1 MVTKKRILTI
11 SGSGSLNLADH
22 QAMYGASGGAGQ
34 PWVTLYLPG
43 GLAVAAVAC
52 YAWLPVQI
60 QCSVTYSFIQS
71 LSQTFW
77 HMASPTVSFLGQ
89 IMNVYSAHDVCN
101 KVAMITN
108 KTVKSLHS
116 SALSQHVYMRMMM

>member
-1 MVTKKRILTI
+1 MKTKKRIFTI
-11 SGSGSLNLADH
+11 SGIINLADH
-22 QAMYGASGGAGQ
+22 QAMYEASAGAGQ

-71 LSQTFW
+71 ISQTFW
-77 HMASPTVSFLGQ
+77 HMASTSISGS
-89 IMNVYSAHDVCN
+89 NN
-101 KVAMITN
+101 E
-108 KTVKSLHS
+108 
-116 SALSQHVYMRMMM
+116 

>member
-1 MVTKKRILTI
+1 MKTKKRIWTKSD
-11 SGSGSLNLADH
+11 SGSINLADH
-22 QAMYGASGGAGQ
+22 QAMYGASAGAGQ

-43 GLAVAAVAC
+43 GLAVVAVAC

-77 HMASPTVSFLGQ
+77 HRHMASPAISGS
-89 IMNVYSAHDVCN
+89 NN
-101 KVAMITN
+101 E
-108 KTVKSLHS
+108 
-116 SALSQHVYMRMMM
+116 

>member
-1 MVTKKRILTI
+1 
-11 SGSGSLNLADH
+11 
-22 QAMYGASGGAGQ
+22 MYGASAGAGQ

-43 GLAVAAVAC
+43 GLAVVAVAC

-77 HMASPTVSFLGQ
+77 HRHMASPAISGS
-89 IMNVYSAHDVCN
+89 NN
-101 KVAMITN
+101 E
-108 KTVKSLHS
+108 
-116 SALSQHVYMRMMM
+116 

>member
-11 SGSGSLNLADH
+11 SGSGSINLADY

-77 HMASPTVSFLGQ
+77 HMASPTISGS
-89 IMNVYSAHDVCN
+89 NN
-101 KVAMITN
+101 E
-108 KTVKSLHS
+108 
-116 SALSQHVYMRMMM
+116 

>member
-1 MVTKKRILTI
+1 
-11 SGSGSLNLADH
+11 
-22 QAMYGASGGAGQ
+22 MYGASAGAGQ

-43 GLAVAAVAC
+43 GLAVVAVAC

-77 HMASPTVSFLGQ
+77 HMASLLFLGQ
-89 IMNVYSAHDVCN
+89 IMNVYSTHDVCN

-108 KTVKSLHS
+108 KTVKSLHDS
-116 SALSQHVYMRMMM
+116 PSLNMFT

>member
-1 MVTKKRILTI
+1 MITKKRILTI

-22 QAMYGASGGAGQ
+22 QAMYEASAGAGQ

-43 GLAVAAVAC
+43 GLAVVAVAC

-77 HMASPTVSFLGQ
+77 HMASL
-89 IMNVYSAHDVCN
+89 C
-101 KVAMITN
+101 
-108 KTVKSLHS
+108 
-116 SALSQHVYMRMMM
+116 

>member
-1 MVTKKRILTI
+1 MKTKKRIWTK
-11 SGSGSLNLADH
+11 SGSGSIYLADH
-22 QAMYGASGGAGQ
+22 QAMYGASAGAGQ

-43 GLAVAAVAC
+43 GLAVVAVAC

-77 HMASPTVSFLGQ
+77 HRHMASPAISGS
-89 IMNVYSAHDVCN
+89 NN
-101 KVAMITN
+101 E
-108 KTVKSLHS
+108 
-116 SALSQHVYMRMMM
+116 